1 MWQKD
6 SNKSFLIVLKRSKS
20 LIINAKSKYK
30 MYKVFVN
37 EKKLLVSKYP
47 ENLEKELRYESF
59 TTLEIALDLLEN
71 TSVQELNVYGDNL
84 DEIWQEFQ
92 KLFRIIEAAGGLVN
106 NPEGKI
112 LFIRRLGKWD
122 LPKGKMEKGES
133 REESAVREIEE
144 ETGLS
149 DVELV
154 KFINTTYHIY
164 IERNGE
170 KILKCTHWFEMIYDG
185 EDTSRPQ
192 IEEGITEV
200 AWKTTSEI
208 ENEVFPSTFKNIKL
222 IVKEFWET
230 KKRES

>member
-1 MWQKD
+1 
-6 SNKSFLIVLKRSKS
+6 
-20 LIINAKSKYK
+20 

-37 EKKLLVSKYP
+37 EKKLLISTHP
-47 ENLEKELRYESF
+47 EELEKKLGYESF

-71 TSVQELNVYGDNL
+71 TSVNELNVYGENI

-92 KLFRIIEAAGGLVN
+92 KLFRIIEAAGGLVIK
-106 NPEGKI
+106 PEGEM

-144 ETGLS
+144 ETGLK

-154 KFINTTYHIY
+154 QFINTTYHIY

-170 KILKCTHWFEMIYDG
+170 KILKCTHWFEMNFNG
-185 EDTSRPQ
+185 EDTSKPQ

-200 AWKTTSEI
+200 AWKNTHQI
-208 ENEVFPSTFKNIKL
+208 EDEVFPSTFKNIKL
-222 IVKEFWET
+222 IVKEFWAL
-230 KKRES
+230 KAK

>member
-1 MWQKD
+1 
-6 SNKSFLIVLKRSKS
+6 
-20 LIINAKSKYK
+20 

-37 EKKLLVSKYP
+37 EKKLLISKHP
-47 ENLEKELRYESF
+47 EELEKKLGYESF

-71 TSVQELNVYGDNL
+71 TSVNELNVYGENI

-92 KLFRIIEAAGGLVN
+92 KLFRIIEAAGGLVIK
-106 NPEGKI
+106 PGGEM

-144 ETGLS
+144 ETGLR
-149 DVELV
+149 DVELIQ
-154 KFINTTYHIY
+154 FINTTYHIY

-170 KILKCTHWFEMIYDG
+170 KILKCTHWFEMNFNG
-185 EDTSRPQ
+185 EDTSKPQ

-200 AWKTTSEI
+200 AWKNISQI
-208 ENEVFPSTFKNIKL
+208 EDEVFPSTFQNIKL
-222 IVKEFWET
+222 IVKEFWALKT
-230 KKRES
+230 K